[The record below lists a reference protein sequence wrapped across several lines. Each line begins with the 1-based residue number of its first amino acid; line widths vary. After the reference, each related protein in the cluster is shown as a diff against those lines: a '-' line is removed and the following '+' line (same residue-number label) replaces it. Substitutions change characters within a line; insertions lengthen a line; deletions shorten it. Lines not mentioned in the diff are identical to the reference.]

1 MKKYGLLI
9 SLLLAPMFSFG
20 ATGGTLTVPA
30 GSDGDVQIKDRG
42 RFGGRTLVGN
52 GTVSV
57 STSSTQIIITGS
69 GSGGGTTTAPL
80 EVFSNFDGARSSP
93 TASIAIGDSLKLS
106 IAASTPTLNVDFS
119 SAASQSDLASY
130 LTKSSATATYVNKLS
145 IGGSNTNVQSNQNGV
160 LYGDN
165 GLQYD
170 AQASSLT
177 VAGDL
182 NAKLLYVNQPTN
194 SSGASLLFNGASSNP
209 VLEFDTRNSFV
220 SDYGESFKFQGT
232 QFGRLLWTPNSTGGY
247 GIYISSQT
255 SVLPTVRY
263 GVARNTGKHTFYGVN
278 TNPIIEFNPVGNSSF
293 TIPVYLSTLTVNKQ
307 LLDGSN
313 SAGTPGYVF
322 TSNGATSAP
331 TWQASGGG
339 GGGINNQNTLQSGA
353 TFYVSSGTVQG
364 QFSANTGLFSGQV
377 TTPVLSIPDSSGNG
391 AEPMSFRNSG
401 FAPSIPHMVFYPGS
415 GTNVASLV
423 SVVPKGTGYSTRLK
437 AQLSVFNTDSVA
449 DGTNYSFVTLIGGQ
463 DNFYLTTGIGGTGT
477 LMPLILSSGFG
488 TGAGGNENQLYLAT
502 NDRIGINTG
511 APAAQLHVLSGSSSN
526 PVVIIQGASS
536 QSANLT
542 NWEDSSNSVMASIG
556 SDGKLSILDSGGTTA
571 SLGHIGAFGV
581 GGELRIKDTRASGK
595 EASLLVGTSGTSF
608 SADNSG
614 YFGIEIDTPAHFA
627 YGDHYSLFTY
637 GATLNTKIGDT
648 PLGTTDLNAQLSVLP
663 SLSTKI
669 GLIIQGAAS
678 QSENLTNWRDSSGN
692 TYSDVTAQG
701 AFSIRPRTK
710 AQLATDVPEASNLTY
725 TCTDCTTDGLVLST
739 GTAAGSFAR
748 ISSRTTQIQ

>member
-1 MKKYGLLI
+1 MKILSK
-9 SLLLAPMFSFG
+9 SLLLFLFFPSLSFADRLG
-20 ATGGTLTVPA
+20 SLTPNSQVRLSTQTSAGTPA
-30 GSDGDVQIKDRG
+30 GAINNVQYNLDG
-42 RFGGRTLVGN
+42 
-52 GTVSV
+52 
-57 STSSTQIIITGS
+57 
-69 GSGGGTTTAPL
+69 
-80 EVFSNFDGARSSP
+80 SNFG
-93 TASIAIGDSLKLS
+93 
-106 IAASTPTLNVDFS
+106 
-119 SAASQSDLASY
+119 
-130 LTKSSATATYVNKLS
+130 
-145 IGGSNTNVQSNQNGV
+145 
-160 LYGDN
+160 GDN
-165 GLQYD
+165 GFQYD
-170 AQASSLT
+170 ASVSSVT
-177 VAGDL
+177 INGSL
-182 NAKLLYVNQPTN
+182 NPKLLYVNQPSN
-194 SSGASLLFNGASSNP
+194 SSGATLLFNGGSSNP

-232 QFGRLLWTPNSTGGY
+232 QFGRLVWTPNSTGGY

-542 NWEDSSNSVMASIG
+542 NWEDSSNLVMASIG

-571 SLGHIGAFGV
+571 SLGHIGSFGV

-663 SLSTKI
+663 SVSTKI
-669 GLIIQGAAS
+669 GQIIQGASS
-678 QSENLTNWRDSSGN
+678 QSANLTQWQNSSG
-692 TYSDVTAQG
+692 V
-701 AFSIRPRTK
+701 I
-710 AQLATDVPEASNLTY
+710 
-725 TCTDCTTDGLVLST
+725 LST
-739 GTAAGSFAR
+739 VAADGNMFASTFTAKTAYVFPDATRQITAASSNVSVFTGSLFVGLTSGSTFQAFVPTLP
-748 ISSRTTQIQ
+748 ITLKNASFTVDVASAGGSGDTLTCGDASGHSLSVTSANAAAAGTFSTFTGSTNIAAGTTVYMRLDSGAVTKPQGNVSCSYVAQ